1 MNQIIFKLE
10 NHVGENQPHKTQKKC
25 MEVPGEIPTHDPPYS
40 SRMI

>member
-10 NHVGENQPHKTQKKC
+10 NHVGENQPHKTQKK